1 MLASYTW
8 AHATRIA
15 LEISTTTGI
24 ASISVVR
31 SNDDSTICGVLGT
44 LGSSSGALVNV
55 PVVPP
60 LGATASGSLSA
71 GLEHCAV
78 SDNDCDIGHS
88 TVGGRRD
95 DRNCGVGGIS
105 AVDDHWGR
113 DGAVLVTG
121 ARGDVVLAGGSA
133 VGEAGLRARAE
144 VSLLRTL

>member
-31 SNDDSTICGVLGT
+31 SNDDSTISGVLGT
-44 LGSSSGALVNV
+44 LGSSSSGALVNV

-88 TVGGRRD
+88 TVGWFRD
-95 DRNCGVGGIS
+95 YRNCGVSGIS
-105 AVDDHWGR
+105 AVGDHWGR
-113 DGAVLVTG
+113 DGAVLVAG
-121 ARGDVVLAGGSA
+121 ARGDVVLA
-133 VGEAGLRARAE
+133 
-144 VSLLRTL
+144 